1 MITLRPDQ
9 RALVLQFLRF
19 GTVGGL
25 GFFVDTAVVY
35 GTRGLLG
42 LYGAGAVAYPAAAS
56 FNWLLNRLWTF
67 RETSGNH
74 AVHVQ
79 WARFLAV
86 NLIGFALNRGAYFV
100 LIYASPL
107 CRDMPILAIAAGV
120 IVGMFANFGLSRR
133 LVFS

>member
-1 MITLRPDQ
+1 MISLRPEH
-9 RALVLQFLRF
+9 RALILQFLRF

-25 GFFVDTAVVY
+25 GFLVDTAVVY
-35 GTRGLLG
+35 GTKGLLG
-42 LYGAGAVAYPAAAS
+42 LYGAGAVAYPVAAS
-56 FNWLLNRLWTF
+56 FNWLVNRLWTF
-67 RETSGNH
+67 RETSRNRSAH
-74 AVHVQ
+74 TQ
-79 WARFLAV
+79 WLRFLLV
-86 NLIGFALNRGAYFV
+86 NLIGFALNRGAYFA

>member
-1 MITLRPDQ
+1 MISLRPEQ
-9 RALVLQFLRF
+9 RALILQFLRC
-19 GTVGGL
+19 GTVGGV
-25 GFFVDTAVVY
+25 GFFVDTGVVY
-35 GTRGLLG
+35 ATRGLLG
-42 LYGAGAVAYPAAAS
+42 LYWAGALAYPVAAS

-67 RETSGNH
+67 RDTRGNH
-74 AVHVQ
+74 AAHLQ

-86 NLIGFALNRGAYFV
+86 NLIGFALNRGAYFA